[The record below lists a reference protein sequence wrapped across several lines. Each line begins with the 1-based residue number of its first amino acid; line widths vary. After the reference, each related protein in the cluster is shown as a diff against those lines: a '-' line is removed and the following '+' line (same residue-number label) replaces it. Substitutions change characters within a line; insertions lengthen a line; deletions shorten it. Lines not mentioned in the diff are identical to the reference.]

1 MGDFHNELTVAERSR
16 SHCSSLFVLQ
26 TSLVRPVFESI
37 TVVTGRQLQVTV
49 LAFSCLTTTQ
59 CSMSSAAGGGSWL
72 RMGGG
77 VAATCFF
84 AAQPVRSRQNTSQA
98 FLMHRFRLS
107 GPLVDYFN
115 EAAFGSCAFCRGF
128 VLFAAAAFLVGGLL
142 TLLVRCSCFWSFLP
156 AACLADTGFTCAVL
170 G

>member
-1 MGDFHNELTVAERSR
+1 MLRRLETVPSTF
-16 SHCSSLFVLQ
+16 LFSTAGETKWQAVRRR
-26 TSLVRPVFESI
+26 TSFRI
-37 TVVTGRQLQVTV
+37 
-49 LAFSCLTTTQ
+49 CLTSFLTNHGP
-59 CSMSSAAGGGSWL
+59 SLEPARISA
-72 RMGGG
+72 
-77 VAATCFF
+77 V
-84 AAQPVRSRQNTSQA
+84 SRQNTSQA

-115 EAAFGSCAFCRGF
+115 EAVLGSCAFCRGF
-128 VLFAAAAFLVGGLL
+128 VLFAAGAFLVGGLL